1 MCFCLPGRSSLA
13 TDGDGLRGTEFC
25 GRRGS
30 RGPLVA
36 TATGW
41 TRSWLGRMHNWTPG
55 SRRGARRP
63 CQRGS
68 GQRRGLPRA
77 CLVDRPARVGHG
89 VVTAD
94 RRVLTDEMWARL
106 EPSLPDRTP
115 QRGGRW
121 RDHREVFEAIIR
133 RSGSVAVAGHAREN
147 AAVGDRVGPVVVL
160 VEGRHLG
167 PGAA

>member
-1 MCFCLPGRSSLA
+1 MRFCLPGRSSLA

-30 RGPLVA
+30 RGPSEA

-68 GQRRGLPRA
+68 GERRGLPRA
-77 CLVDRPARVGHG
+77 CLVDRPARVGH

-106 EPSLPDRTP
+106 QPSLLDRTP

-121 RDHREVFEAIIR
+121 WDHRVVFEALIR
-133 RSGSVAVAGHAREN
+133 RSGPVAVTGHAREN
-147 AAVGDRVGPVVVL
+147 AGGGRPCGPVVRL